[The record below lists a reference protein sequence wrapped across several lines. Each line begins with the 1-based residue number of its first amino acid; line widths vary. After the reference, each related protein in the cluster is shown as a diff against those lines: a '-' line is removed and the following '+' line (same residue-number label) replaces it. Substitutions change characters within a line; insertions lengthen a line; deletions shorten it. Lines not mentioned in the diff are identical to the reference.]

1 MLSYSAVMLNRVK
14 ERKRIKR
21 MTHPVAQHYSAI
33 GNEAKEVIWIDS
45 RTLLHPLNLHLGY
58 KDVLCQH
65 NNYSQSL
72 TVIS

>member
-1 MLSYSAVMLNRVK
+1 
-14 ERKRIKR
+14 
-21 MTHPVAQHYSAI
+21 MTHPVAQHYLAI